1 MNKNLTKKISWNFE
15 QLSLLV
21 LSAAF
26 VVAISTAWL
35 KAMNLSHAING
46 NAVVNIDV
54 TALIEVEKLRNA
66 VESQMADS
74 RAFFLLGSKALFDKQ
89 KKDKETFVES
99 LASFEKQYTLPQIPE
114 IIKRLSSI
122 HQQHQEIFDQT
133 MDLRAKNTDE
143 RAVSQSYHS
152 KAAPIRTQ
160 FNENLD
166 EIVKVY
172 NAELER
178 TRSHA
183 KEAAAS
189 AEVQIPRGMTSL
201 SIIVGILFF
210 GIALL
215 VIRMLKERKRQ
226 TAERTRLFHEAKKA
240 ILARD
245 EIVAAISQDLVEPLS
260 TITQAAAMKSEDSDE
275 IIKSSV
281 VVIQQLIK
289 DIVDQTKMD
298 MGGLTLRLDQL
309 ALDVILEDA
318 RLMMQP
324 IAKKRDVRLQFD
336 SVNPPV
342 LAFFD
347 YERVMR
353 VLSNLISNAIKF
365 SPKHNKVVIK
375 VRSDQQF
382 VYISVTDSGPG
393 IPEKRLAEIF
403 DHFWQARKTAD
414 QGAGVGLAIVKT
426 IIEAHGGTVRVDSH
440 SGHGST
446 FTFSLP
452 RRRPVG
458 AHLKKQATPVR
469 QTPREIEA

>member
-1 MNKNLTKKISWNFE
+1 MSKNPTKKISWSFE

-21 LSAAF
+21 LSIAF
-26 VVAISTAWL
+26 VVAILAAWL
-35 KAMNLSHAING
+35 NAMSLSKAING
-46 NAVVNIDV
+46 NAVVNVDV

-66 VESQMADS
+66 VESQISDS

-89 KKDKETFVES
+89 KKDKETFAES
-99 LASFEKQYTLPQIPE
+99 LASFEKQYTLAQIPE
-114 IIKRLSSI
+114 IIKRLVTL
-122 HQQHQEIFDQT
+122 HQQHQEVFDQT
-133 MDLRAKNTDE
+133 MDLRSKNTDE
-143 RAVSQSYHS
+143 RAVAQSYQS
-152 KAAPIRTQ
+152 KAAPIRSQ
-160 FNENLD
+160 FNEGLD
-166 EIVKVY
+166 EIVKLY

-178 TRSHA
+178 TRGHA
-183 KEAAAS
+183 KEAAAG
-189 AEVQIPRGMTSL
+189 AEIQIPRGMTWL
-201 SIIVGILFF
+201 SVVMGTLFF
-210 GIALL
+210 GMTLL
-215 VIRMLKERKRQ
+215 VIRMLKEGRRQ
-226 TAERTRLFHEAKKA
+226 TAERTRLFNEAKKA
-240 ILARD
+240 IVARD

-260 TITQAAAMKSEDSDE
+260 VITQAAAVPAEDSAE

-281 VVIQQLIK
+281 VVIQQQVK
-289 DIVDQTKMD
+289 DIVDQTKTD

-324 IAKKRDVRLQFD
+324 IAKKRDVRLQFE

-353 VLSNLISNAIKF
+353 VLSNLIGNAIKF
-365 SPKHNKVVIK
+365 SPKHSKVVVK

-382 VYISVTDSGPG
+382 VYVSVADSGQG
-393 IPEKRLAEIF
+393 IPESKLGEIF
-403 DHFWQARKTAD
+403 DNFWQARKTAD

-426 IIEAHGGTVRVDSH
+426 IIESHGGTVRVESH

-458 AHLKKQATPVR
+458 AHLKKPTTTVR
-469 QTPREIEA
+469 QTAREVEI

>member
-1 MNKNLTKKISWNFE
+1 MNKNLIKNFRWNFE
-15 QLSLLV
+15 QLSLLI
-21 LSAAF
+21 LSVGF
-26 VVAISTAWL
+26 VATISTAWL
-35 KAMNLSHAING
+35 SATNLRQSISA

-66 VESQMADS
+66 VESQFADG
-74 RAFFLLGSKALFDKQ
+74 RAFFLLGSKTLFDKQ
-89 KKDKETFVES
+89 KKDKEIFAES
-99 LASFEKQYTLPQIPE
+99 LAKFEKQYTLSQVPE
-114 IIKRLSSI
+114 IIKRLVALQ
-122 HQQHQEIFDQT
+122 QQHQEIFDQT
-133 MDLRAKNTDE
+133 MDLRGKQTDE
-143 RAVSQSYHS
+143 RAVAQSYQS
-152 KAAPIRTQ
+152 KTTPVRTQ
-160 FNENLD
+160 FNESLD
-166 EIVKVY
+166 EIVKLY
-172 NAELER
+172 NDELNR
-178 TRSHA
+178 VRSHA
-183 KEAAAS
+183 RETAAGAD
-189 AEVQIPRGMTSL
+189 VQIPRSMTRLSVILGVLFLGM
-201 SIIVGILFF
+201 I
-210 GIALL
+210 LL
-215 VIRMLKERKRQ
+215 VIRMLKERNHQ
-226 TAERTRLFHEAKKA
+226 TAERTRLFNEAKKA

-245 EIVAAISQDLVEPLS
+245 EIIAAISQDLAEPLS
-260 TITQAAAMKSEDSDE
+260 VISQTAEAKDTDSSE

-281 VVIQQLIK
+281 IVIQQQIK

-324 IAKKRDVRLQFD
+324 IAKKRDVRLQFE

-365 SPKHNKVVIK
+365 SPKHNKVVVK

-382 VYISVTDSGPG
+382 VYVSVTDSGPG

-426 IIEAHGGTVRVDSH
+426 IIDAHGGTVRVDSH

-458 AHLKKQATPVR
+458 AHLKKPATTVR
-469 QTPREIEA
+469 QAVREIEV